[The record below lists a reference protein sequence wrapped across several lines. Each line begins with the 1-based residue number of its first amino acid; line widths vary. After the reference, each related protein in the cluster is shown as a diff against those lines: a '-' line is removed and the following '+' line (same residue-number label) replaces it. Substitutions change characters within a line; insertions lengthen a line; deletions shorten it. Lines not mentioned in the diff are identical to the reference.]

1 LHMPI
6 VHMITTG
13 GTIASRID
21 PSTGAAL
28 PVVRPDELV
37 AQVPALADVAEV
49 RVTDFSLVSSWHMT
63 PSMVANLARTIQTV
77 LAEPDVAGVVVTHGT
92 DTMEETAFALD
103 LLVEG
108 PAPIVVTGA
117 MRNSSLPGPDGPR
130 NLLAAVRVAADSAA
144 RGLGVLVA
152 MNDEVHAARY
162 VTKTHTTALHAFTSR
177 GMGPVGVIDDEG
189 LWLRWRSVRLPR
201 LPLVDPEPKVY
212 LIKMA
217 AGMDDLLLRAV
228 LEAKG
233 RGVVIE
239 GSGAGHVYEGWEASI
254 SALVQVGVPVVL
266 VSRTGGGR
274 VVAAYGGPGGGQTLR
289 RLGVVPGGDLSG
301 PKARLAL
308 MFALGAG
315 LDLDGIRAYF
325 AQVANNHEGIARP

>member
-1 LHMPI
+1 MPI
-6 VHMITTG
+6 VQIITTG

-21 PSTGAAL
+21 PDTGSAV

-37 AQVPALADVAEV
+37 AQVPALADIAEV
-49 RVTDFSLVSSWHMT
+49 RITEFSLVSSWNMT
-63 PSMVANLARTIQTV
+63 PAMVANLARTIQRV
-77 LAEPDVAGVVVTHGT
+77 LADPDVTGVVVTHGT

-103 LLVEG
+103 LLLQG
-108 PAPIVVTGA
+108 PAPVVLTGA
-117 MRNSSLPGPDGPR
+117 MRNPSLPGPDGPR
-130 NLLAAVRVAADSAA
+130 NLLAAVRVAAEPAA
-144 RGLGVLVA
+144 RGLGALVA

-162 VTKTHTTALHAFTSR
+162 VTKTHTTALHTFASP
-177 GMGPVGVIDDEG
+177 GLGPVGLVDDEG
-189 LWLRWRSVRLPR
+189 LWLRWRPARLPR
-201 LPLVDPEPKVY
+201 LPLSDPEPKVY

-217 AGMDDLLLRAV
+217 TGIDDLLLRAV
-228 LEAKG
+228 LEAGG
-233 RGVVIE
+233 RGVVVE

-254 SALVQVGVPVVL
+254 SALVQAGVPVVL

-308 MFALGAG
+308 MFALGSG

-325 AQVANNHEGIARP
+325 AQVANNHEGISIP